1 MNIAEDDDLATP
13 LVAKVPVEVNPS
25 TPPKSRRRTRFPPE
39 SVLCPAV
46 FVPDVEAGV
55 RIIFVVLIVFFIP
68 IFIVKDRVISTSCNL
83 CEKVHMMHMCQVIKF
98 AWVD

>member
-1 MNIAEDDDLATP
+1 MMNSAEDDDLATP

-46 FVPDVEAGV
+46 FVPDVEAGM
-55 RIIFVVLIVFFIP
+55 RIMPFSLTQLFF
-68 IFIVKDRVISTSCNL
+68 NL
-83 CEKVHMMHMCQVIKF
+83 YFHSKRQSYSS
-98 AWVD
+98 

>member
-1 MNIAEDDDLATP
+1 MSIAEDDDLATP

-25 TPPKSRRRTRFPPE
+25 TPPKSRTGTRFPPE

-55 RIIFVVLIVFFIP
+55 KIFFDTIVFFSSP
-68 IFIVKDRVISTSCNL
+68 FSL
-83 CEKVHMMHMCQVIKF
+83 
-98 AWVD
+98 

>member
-1 MNIAEDDDLATP
+1 MLFAAALDFESRIKVKMISSMMNIAEDDDLATP

-55 RIIFVVLIVFFIP
+55 RIIFVV
-68 IFIVKDRVISTSCNL
+68 
-83 CEKVHMMHMCQVIKF
+83 
-98 AWVD
+98 

>member
-1 MNIAEDDDLATP
+1 MMNSAKDDDLATP
-13 LVAKVPVEVNPS
+13 LVAKVPVEVDPS

-55 RIIFVVLIVFFIP
+55 RIMPSSLTQLFLHLYFHCKGQSYI
-68 IFIVKDRVISTSCNL
+68 N
-83 CEKVHMMHMCQVIKF
+83 
-98 AWVD
+98 